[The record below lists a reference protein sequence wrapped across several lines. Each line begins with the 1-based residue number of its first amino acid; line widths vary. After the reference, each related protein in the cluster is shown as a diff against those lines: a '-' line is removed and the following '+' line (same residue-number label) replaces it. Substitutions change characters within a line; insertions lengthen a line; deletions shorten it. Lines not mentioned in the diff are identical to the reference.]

1 MNLLAA
7 GFISHPAFEVILES
21 YIKEGQKQNVI
32 TDTMANQGLATYLS
46 FCLEGFFYGK
56 VIYPTTI
63 MALAK
68 SV

>member
-1 MNLLAA
+1 MNLPAA
-7 GFISHPAFEVILES
+7 GFISLHLRLILES

-32 TDTMANQGLATYLS
+32 TDTMTNQGVANYLS
-46 FCLEGFFYGK
+46 YYLEGFFYGN
-56 VIYPTTI
+56 VIYPITI